1 MPEQQVWPTRLASL
15 FGVSAGWR
23 TARLAFAC
31 IVAGVALAALAPIVQ
46 AKKPGADVDLS
57 LGGDGTLA
65 TSLPVEVT
73 DAALDRQGRIVI
85 GGIRFGQPSVAR
97 LLEDGTLDPTFGG
110 DGESHEGSVN
120 GTLDVEIE
128 VLPDNSVQALA
139 LVETGADKYLRI
151 DFDANGVET
160 GAVWFDGSA
169 GAAGLTP
176 EGGAVATRLDDQL
189 STHRYDFLGDEVP
202 GFEPGGQPKNQCIP
216 LEGCHF
222 FFPDELAVGDS
233 GTVVQ
238 TLDSMHTS
246 SPCDGARLILSLAPG
261 ANDFEAESLVAGCGV
276 NDVFSIAVAPE
287 GGFLVSGWGAPPPRA
302 SFVRLRPDG
311 SLDESFGDDG
321 RAETAD
327 LGVDNLF
334 VSYPA
339 FAQSGAFLN
348 SLTQPREP
356 TLRLKP
362 SRFSAS
368 GAFNERFASK
378 TTSAEFGAS
387 DGLSAFAPHTTLLSE
402 SKQIIIV
409 GTGQTDAG
417 PVAAIARWRPR

>member
-1 MPEQQVWPTRLASL
+1 MGRAATPLGTLL
-15 FGVSAGWR
+15 GVFPGWR

-31 IVAGVALAALAPIVQ
+31 VVASLLLGAFGPAAQ

-57 LGGDGTLA
+57 FGGDGTVA

-73 DAALDRQGRIVI
+73 DAALDRQGRIVL
-85 GGIRFGQPSVAR
+85 GGIRLGQPSVAR
-97 LLEDGTLDPTFGG
+97 LLEDGTLDPSFGG
-110 DGESHEGSVN
+110 DGESHEGSVSD
-120 GTLDVEIE
+120 TRDVEIE
-128 VLPDNSVQALA
+128 VLPDGSVQALA

-160 GAVWFDGSA
+160 GAVRFDGSA

-176 EGGAVATRLDDQL
+176 GGGAVATRLDDQL
-189 STHRYDFLGDEVP
+189 ETRMYDFLGGEDP
-202 GFEPGGQPKNQCIP
+202 GFDPGGQPQSQCFP
-216 LEGCHF
+216 MAGCHYY
-222 FFPDELAVGDS
+222 FPDELTVGES

-238 TLDSMHTS
+238 TLDSMHTN
-246 SPCDGARLILSLAPG
+246 SPCVGAKLILSLAPG
-261 ANDFEAESLVAGCGV
+261 AKDFETEALVGGCGV
-276 NDVFSIAVAPE
+276 NEVFSIAAAPDD
-287 GGFLVSGWGAPPPRA
+287 GFLVSGWGAPPAKA

-311 SLDESFGDDG
+311 SVDESFGDDG

-339 FAQSGAFLN
+339 FAQSGAFTN

-362 SRFSAS
+362 SRFSSS
-368 GAFNERFASK
+368 GAFKDKFDAK

-409 GTGQTDAG
+409 GTGQTASG